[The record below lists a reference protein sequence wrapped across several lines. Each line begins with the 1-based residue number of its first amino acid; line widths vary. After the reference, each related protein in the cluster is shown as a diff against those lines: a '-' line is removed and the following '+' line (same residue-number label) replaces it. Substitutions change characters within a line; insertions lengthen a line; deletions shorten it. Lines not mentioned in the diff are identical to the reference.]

1 MPDIT
6 INVRTTAVPIFY
18 PRGALPL
25 EEICERGGT
34 ITHVAGGW
42 LVIYAT

>member
-1 MPDIT
+1 MTDIT
-6 INVRTTAVPIFY
+6 INVPTVAVPIFY

-25 EEICERGGT
+25 EEICKRGGT
-34 ITHVAGGW
+34 ITDVAGGW

>member
-1 MPDIT
+1 MTDL
-6 INVRTTAVPIFY
+6 NVYLPTVTVPIFY

-25 EEICERGGT
+25 EEICKRGGT
-34 ITHVAGGW
+34 ITDVAGGW